1 MVVQYMKSNN
11 YLLNK
16 FFKMY
21 IPVCIVCVAAYSI
34 NQVVDSFVASNVI
47 GSNALAAMG
56 IASPISAVVAVFSG
70 ILGGGGLLLC
80 TKYIGEGQK
89 EKVNAI
95 FTYIMITGLVIAEIL
110 TLICGF
116 MPETVAS
123 LFGANEELIHDA
135 GVYIQSYSY
144 GVIATFMNFML
155 MNFVRLDG
163 ADSLPLVATLLG
175 TVGNIIM
182 DILFCKYLHWG
193 VFGLALATSL
203 TGFISC
209 AVVMTYFFKKDRTLH
224 LAKMYDVINIKDV
237 AEVLKL
243 GSPEALNTFC
253 QVARAIMLNYV
264 LVNIG
269 STMAMNSYAIQ
280 DTVNSIVCAVPV
292 GIAAALNF
300 NVGLYY
306 GEKDGNAV
314 KKTLKAAVKIAV
326 VCSVILL
333 VLIVVFSKAVVSL
346 FGTGTEEAVTAIR
359 FLGIVLLFRSL
370 SEILVRYFQS
380 VHKVAMSLYIGLAH
394 HVLFMFISLQIFP
407 RLFGLTGVW
416 VAMISAEAL
425 TVISV
430 IVISLIKS
438 KREYTESKLF
448 MIPKEIDYLPIVD
461 ISVENSEEMFEKACE
476 IVKTNAGERALECF
490 SRIAR
495 HLLNN
500 GYKGG
505 KHFFDVSITQIG
517 EDMILRIRDDAE
529 KYDPKELLMAGKAK
543 DDFAMSDDCIDYHY
557 TMRIN
562 TTSINYDAVFSAE

>member
-1 MVVQYMKSNN
+1 MYSNMFTAESIQLAIECLKN
-11 YLLNK
+11 EIPFAIWETFYVTIIATVLALLIGLPLGVLLVAGAKNGVK
-16 FFKMY
+16 PLPSWLMSALNIIINLLRSVPFLILMIMALPLSRAIIGTTVGTKATI
-21 IPVCIVCVAAYSI
+21 IPLFVAAFPYVARLVESSIREIDPNIIEAAQSMGATPFQIIFKVMIPESIPSLINNSTIALTTILGYSCM
-34 NQVVDSFVASNVI
+34 A
-47 GSNALAAMG
+47 
-56 IASPISAVVAVFSG
+56 G

-209 AVVMTYFFKKDRTLH
+209 AVVMTYFLKKDRTLH

-416 VAMISAEAL
+416 IAMISAEAL

-438 KREYTESKLF
+438 
-448 MIPKEIDYLPIVD
+448 
-461 ISVENSEEMFEKACE
+461 ISS
-476 IVKTNAGERALECF
+476 GLEAYF
-490 SRIAR
+490 R
-495 HLLNN
+495 N
-500 GYKGG
+500 
-505 KHFFDVSITQIG
+505 VSCSWR
-517 EDMILRIRDDAE
+517 L
-529 KYDPKELLMAGKAK
+529 
-543 DDFAMSDDCIDYHY
+543 
-557 TMRIN
+557 
-562 TTSINYDAVFSAE
+562 

>member
-1 MVVQYMKSNN
+1 MKSNN

-47 GSNALAAMG
+47 GSTALAAMG

-89 EKVNAI
+89 EKVNAL
-95 FTYIMITGLVIAEIL
+95 FTYIVITGLVLAQIL
-110 TLICGF
+110 TLICGL

-123 LFGANEELIHDA
+123 LLGANEELVHEA
-135 GVYIQSYSY
+135 GIYIQSYSY

-182 DILFCKYLHWG
+182 DIVFCKYLQWG

-203 TGFISC
+203 TGFISF
-209 AVVMTYFFKKDRTLH
+209 AVVMTYFAKKDRMLH
-224 LAKMYDVINIKDV
+224 LSKMYDVISIKDV

-264 LVNIG
+264 LVSIG

-314 KKTLKAAVKIAV
+314 KKTLKAAIKIAV
-326 VCSVILL
+326 ICSVILL
-333 VLIVVFSKAVVSL
+333 VVIMSLSRTVVNL
-346 FGTGTEEAVTAIR
+346 FGTGTEEAVIAVR
-359 FLGIVLLFRSL
+359 FLGVVLLFRSL
-370 SEILVRYFQS
+370 SEVLVKYFQS
-380 VHKVAMSLYIGLAH
+380 VHKVAMSLYIGFAH

-407 RLFGLTGVW
+407 PLFGLKGVW
-416 VAMISAEAL
+416 IAMISAEAL

-430 IVISLIKS
+430 IIISLLKS
-438 KREYTESKLF
+438 KGEFSESSLF
-448 MIPKEIDYLPIVD
+448 MIPGEIDYVPVVD
-461 ISVENSEEMFEKACE
+461 ISVENNDEMFKKAYEIIKTKAGNRACE
-476 IVKTNAGERALECF
+476 SFEK
-490 SRIAR
+490 IAEY
-495 HLLNN
+495 LLNN
-500 GYKGG
+500 GYRDG
-505 KHFFDVSITQIG
+505 KHFFDVCITKID

-529 KYDPKELLMAGKAK
+529 KYDPKEVLVAGKE
-543 DDFAMSDDCIDYHY
+543 DDFDICDDCISHHY

-562 TTSINYDAVFSAE
+562 TTTIKY

>member
-1 MVVQYMKSNN
+1 MKSNN

-47 GSNALAAMG
+47 GSTALAAMG

-89 EKVNAI
+89 EKVNAL
-95 FTYIMITGLVIAEIL
+95 FTYIVITGLVLAQIL
-110 TLICGF
+110 TLICGL

-123 LFGANEELIHDA
+123 LLGANAELVHEA
-135 GVYIQSYSY
+135 GIYIQSYSY

-182 DILFCKYLHWG
+182 DIVFCKYFQWG

-203 TGFISC
+203 TGFISF
-209 AVVMTYFFKKDRTLH
+209 AVVMTYFLKKDRMLH
-224 LAKMYDVINIKDV
+224 LSKMYDVINIKDV
-237 AEVLKL
+237 ADVLKL

-264 LVNIG
+264 LVGIG

-314 KKTLKAAVKIAV
+314 KKTLKAAIKIAV
-326 VCSVILL
+326 ACSVVLL
-333 VLIVVFSKAVVSL
+333 VLIVILSQTIVNL
-346 FGTGTEEAVTAIR
+346 FGTGTEEAVTAVR

-370 SEILVRYFQS
+370 SEVFVKYFQS
-380 VHKVAMSLYIGLAH
+380 VHKVGMSLYIGFAH
-394 HVLFMFISLQIFP
+394 HVLFMFISLRIFP
-407 RLFGLTGVW
+407 PLFGLKGVW
-416 VAMISAEAL
+416 IAMIFAEAL
-425 TVISV
+425 AVISV
-430 IVISLIKS
+430 IIISLIKS
-438 KREYTESKLF
+438 KGDFSESKLF
-448 MIPKEIDYLPIVD
+448 MIPKEIDYLPLVD
-461 ISVENSEEMFEKACE
+461 ISVENDDEMFDKAYE
-476 IVKTNAGERALECF
+476 IVKANAGKRELECF
-490 SRIAR
+490 SRIAGY
-495 HLLNN
+495 LLSN

-505 KHFFDVSITQIG
+505 KHFFDVSITKIDEG
-517 EDMILRIRDDAE
+517 MILRIRDDAE
-529 KYDPKELLMAGKAK
+529 KYNPKEVIMNGNAE
-543 DDFAMSDDCIDYHY
+543 DDFNICDDCIDYHY

-562 TTSINYDAVFSAE
+562 TTSINYDPI

>member
-1 MVVQYMKSNN
+1 
-11 YLLNK
+11 
-16 FFKMY
+16 MY

-47 GSNALAAMG
+47 GSTALAAMG

-89 EKVNAI
+89 EKVNAL
-95 FTYIMITGLVIAEIL
+95 FTYIVITGLVLAQIL
-110 TLICGF
+110 TLICGL

-123 LFGANEELIHDA
+123 LLGANAELVHEA
-135 GVYIQSYSY
+135 GIYIQSYSY

-182 DILFCKYLHWG
+182 DIVFCKYFQWG

-203 TGFISC
+203 TGFISF
-209 AVVMTYFFKKDRTLH
+209 AVVMTYFLKKDRILH
-224 LAKMYDVINIKDV
+224 LSKMYDVIDIRDV
-237 AEVLKL
+237 ADVLKL

-264 LVNIG
+264 LVGIG

-314 KKTLKAAVKIAV
+314 KKTLKAAIKIAIA
-326 VCSVILL
+326 CSVVLL
-333 VLIVVFSKAVVSL
+333 VIIVILSKTIVSL
-346 FGTGTEEAVTAIR
+346 FGTGTEEAVTAVR

-370 SEILVRYFQS
+370 SEVFVKYFQS
-380 VHKVAMSLYIGLAH
+380 VHKVGMSLYIGFAH
-394 HVLFMFISLQIFP
+394 HVLFMFISLRIFP
-407 RLFGLTGVW
+407 PLFGLKGVW
-416 VAMISAEAL
+416 IAMIFAEAL
-425 TVISV
+425 AVISV
-430 IVISLIKS
+430 IIISLIKS
-438 KREYTESKLF
+438 KGDFSESKLF
-448 MIPKEIDYLPIVD
+448 MIPKEIDYLPLVD
-461 ISVENSEEMFEKACE
+461 ISVENNAEMFDKAYE
-476 IVKTNAGERALECF
+476 IVKANAGKRELECF
-490 SRIAR
+490 SRIAGY
-495 HLLNN
+495 LLSN

-505 KHFFDVSITQIG
+505 KHFFDVSITKIDEG
-517 EDMILRIRDDAE
+517 MILRIRDDAE
-529 KYDPKELLMAGKAK
+529 KYNPKEVIMNGNAE
-543 DDFAMSDDCIDYHY
+543 DDFNICDDCIDYHY

-562 TTSINYDAVFSAE
+562 TTSINYDPI